1 MSGPAAGGRRAEER
15 LLPPARNL
23 ISKKKPA
30 YPLSDFLL
38 DYLARYDRLV
48 SGGADYDSLL
58 RFAGATALYDE
69 HGTDTLWNTV
79 YYSPAEGREVHDA
92 LRLTYAL
99 LKSDGDLAAVEH
111 LDVDRVD
118 LCLFGNTLPFRVRIV
133 NRLNENFDYFYVKR
147 VDANRVYGLELE
159 HVLSPS
165 RMQYLVHGAA
175 AGGTAGGGG
184 TLVEEHVVGIPAD
197 QFIREAMPTN
207 TFDEVRLAKE
217 FVKFNE
223 RCFVRLLGDMHSG
236 NFIVDVTPDFEK
248 MQYRLRAIDFDQ
260 QSHHPRKQVYLPQF
274 YPPNNPIIRLGLRH
288 LDTTTA
294 RQYQREERALIAGRL
309 RASEG
314 RYGALMETMREDL
327 IAPEA
332 HVRQLADGLAE
343 HYGSPA
349 FARCRTMG
357 ELVDASLDR
366 LLHKTEPATAPP
378 HR

>member
-1 MSGPAAGGRRAEER
+1 MSARPEAAVEARRAVGR
-15 LLPPARNL
+15 GRNL

-30 YPLSDFLL
+30 YPLSDYLL
-38 DYLARYDRLV
+38 DYLARHERVVAD
-48 SGGADYDSLL
+48 GADYESLV
-58 RFAGATALYDE
+58 RYSGATTLYDE

-79 YYSPAEGREVHDA
+79 FYGPAEQREVHDA

-99 LKSDGDLAAVEH
+99 LKSDGDLSAVEH

-118 LCLFGNTLPFRVRIV
+118 VCLFGNTLPFRVRIV

-165 RMQYLVHGAA
+165 RINYLVHGQ
-175 AGGTAGGGG
+175 
-184 TLVEEHVVGIPAD
+184 TLVEEHVIGVPAD
-197 QFIREAMPTN
+197 QFFHEAMPTN

-260 QSHHPRKQVYLPQF
+260 QSHHGRKQVYLPQF
-274 YPPNNPIIRLGLRH
+274 YPQNNPLIRLGMRH

-309 RASEG
+309 RSSEG
-314 RYGALMETMREDL
+314 RYGALMEVMREDL

-332 HVRQLADGLAE
+332 HVRRLGEGLAE
-343 HYGSPA
+343 HYGSPT
-349 FARCRTMG
+349 FAQCRTMG
-357 ELVDASLDR
+357 ELVDHSLDR
-366 LLHKTEPATAPP
+366 LLRRTEPATAPP